1 LIYASTTHEE
11 SALTSLDA
19 YVERMGEDQD
29 AIYYMT
35 GPSREV
41 LVGSPHL
48 EAFADKGLE
57 VLLFSDPVD
66 EVWLEQMPP
75 DFRGKKFQ
83 SVGRGEID
91 LASKDEKEGEE
102 SERDQETEAYK
113 DLIQCIESAVQD
125 DVKEVRLSNRLKQ
138 SPSCLVVDEGDLSP
152 QLEAMLRQAGQE
164 VPERKP
170 ILELNPDH
178 AILKR
183 LQEIFAKDGTDA
195 RLGEYAQLLFGQAV
209 LAGGGQLADPAAFT
223 RRLSGLMEKA
233 L

>member
-1 LIYASTTHEE
+1 V
-11 SALTSLDA
+11 D
-19 YVERMGEDQD
+19 RMGEDQD
-29 AIYYMT
+29 VIYYMT
-35 GPSREV
+35 GTSREV
-41 LVGSPHL
+41 LTGSPHL

-75 DFRGKKFQ
+75 EYKGKKFQ

-91 LASKDEKEGEE
+91 LGSGD
-102 SERDQETEAYK
+102 DQEEGAQAREEEAEAYK
-113 DLIQCIESAVQD
+113 DLIQCIRSAIQNE
-125 DVKEVRLSNRLKQ
+125 VKEVRLSSRLKQ
-138 SPSCLVVDEGDLSP
+138 SPSCLVIDEGDLSP

-178 AILKR
+178 AIMKK
-183 LQEIFAKDGTDA
+183 LQAIFEADGTDA
-195 RLGEYAQLLFGQAV
+195 RLSEYAQLLFGQAV

-223 RRLSGLMEKA
+223 RKLSGLMEKS

>member
-1 LIYASTTHEE
+1 
-11 SALTSLDA
+11 
-19 YVERMGEDQD
+19 MGDGQEV
-29 AIYYMT
+29 IYYMT

-41 LVGSPHL
+41 LAGSPHL

-75 DFRGKKFQ
+75 EYQGKKFQ
-83 SVGRGEID
+83 SIGRGEID
-91 LASKDEKEGEE
+91 LSSSEDEEKEGEGRE
-102 SERDQETEAYK
+102 EEAEAYK
-113 DLIQCIESAVQD
+113 DLIQCIRNAVQG

-178 AILKR
+178 AIMKK
-183 LQEIFAKDGTDA
+183 LQAIFEADGTDP
-195 RLGEYAQLLFGQAV
+195 RLSEYAELLFGQAV
-209 LAGGGQLADPAAFT
+209 LAGGGQLHAPAAFT
-223 RRLSGLMEKA
+223 RKLSGLMEKA